1 MRITFILL
9 TIIIMLALATSGFAG
24 LHTERLLLLWNCDE
38 GKGNILRDA
47 SGNSWD
53 AMIKAGRSKWAAG
66 MARSN
71 GIYLQLA
78 YAQVDGNI
86 IETIGDTGEIT
97 MMSWFKMGGQ
107 HTGYDSLIT
116 IKPPEG
122 ECCPYRL
129 MVNPN
134 RNPFWNAG
142 HRVDKSLPSF
152 IFELERWYHYALT
165 ADGRTSKIYV
175 DGDFRVEQA
184 ENIKL
189 PKLKEVVVYLGTGEE
204 PGTHSMED
212 ATFDEVMIWDKAL
225 GRGEIKEVY
234 GGLTKSVSPKGK
246 LPTTWGSI
254 KMAY

>member
-175 DGDFRVEQA
+175 DGKFRVEQA
-184 ENIKL
+184 EDFKL
-189 PKLKEVVVYLGTGEE
+189 PAFEEVTIYLGTGEN
-204 PGTHSMED
+204 PGTHPVED
-212 ATFDEVMIWDKAL
+212 TTFDDVSIWDIAMNEH
-225 GRGEIKEVY
+225 EIQEILF
-234 GGLTKSVSPKGK
+234 GGMTGVSPRDK
-246 LPTTWGSI
+246 LSTTWSHI
-254 KMAY
+254 KAAY

>member
-1 MRITFILL
+1 MNLFIAISVA
-9 TIIIMLALATSGFAG
+9 IIIMLAPIANSFAG
-24 LHTERLLLLWNCDE
+24 LDMERLLLYWPCDE
-38 GKGNILRDA
+38 GQGSTLRDE
-47 SGNSWD
+47 SGNGWD
-53 AMIKAGRSKWAAG
+53 GMIKAERSKWVAG
-66 MARSN
+66 KYGK
-71 GIYLQLA
+71 GIQFQLA

-86 IETIGDTGEIT
+86 IESIDDTGEIT
-97 MMSWFKMGGQ
+97 LSCWFRMEQHKEYGG
-107 HTGYDSLIT
+107 LIT
-116 IKPPEG
+116 VKSRDG
-122 ECCPYRL
+122 DCCAYRL

-134 RNPFWNAG
+134 SNPFWSAG

-152 IFELERWYHYALT
+152 IFDLERWYHYALT